1 MQETLK
7 NGTNLPK
14 IIVAIVLWFLVGKV
28 LYTKFQ
34 KGHQRIG
41 LGLEV

>member
-7 NGTNLPK
+7 NGTDLPK
-14 IIVAIVLWFLVGKV
+14 ITMATVLWFLVGKV

-34 KGHQRIG
+34 KGHERSG